1 MITEEQARMQFEAAD
16 RLEEAV
22 DARRWK
28 GLASERLMLIECE
41 QGIMIEIE
49 LDKVQKGLRLLGTP
63 DVTPEGLYQLELI
76 LEGKGKPSRKLPAG
90 FDAVP
95 DDPSIF
101 GQRLVT
107 NEELWSSL
115 ESLLDELFV
124 LH

>member
-1 MITEEQARMQFEAAD
+1 MITEEQAQMQFEAAD

-22 DARRWK
+22 AARRWK

-49 LDKVQKGLRLLGTP
+49 LDKALKGLRLLGTP

-76 LEGKGKPSRKLPAG
+76 YEGKGKPSRKVPAG

-95 DDPSIF
+95 GDATIF
-101 GQRLVT
+101 GQRLVS
-107 NEELWSSL
+107 NEELWTAL
-115 ESLLDELFV
+115 ESLLDELFGK
-124 LH
+124 